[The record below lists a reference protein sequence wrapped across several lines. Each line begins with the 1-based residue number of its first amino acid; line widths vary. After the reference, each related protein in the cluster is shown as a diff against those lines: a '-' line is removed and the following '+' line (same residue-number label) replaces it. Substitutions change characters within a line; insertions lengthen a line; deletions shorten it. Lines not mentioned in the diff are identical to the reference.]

1 MEINAVKTVKVNAQ
15 TLKLHIKV
23 CDRFECDLFD
33 QDGAKIIEYEGY
45 VPGFFP
51 GYHHH
56 DYLILDIDIDTGRIT
71 NWTAPTTQ
79 ELEEFIAKKED

>member
-1 MEINAVKTVKVNAQ
+1 MWRLTQCCELTAN
-15 TLKLHIKV
+15 KV
-23 CDRFECDLFD
+23 CDRFECDLVD

-51 GYHHH
+51 GYHYG

>member
-1 MEINAVKTVKVNAQ
+1 MVGGIKRHN
-15 TLKLHIKV
+15 KV
-23 CDRFECDLFD
+23 CDRFECDLVD

-45 VPGFFP
+45 VHGFFP
-51 GYHHH
+51 GYHYG